1 MGGGGV
7 SIVSDQRGMTIVEL
21 MVAMV
26 ASLAMLLAIL
36 ALVQVATHGQRR
48 VASHVAANQR
58 GRPVLTSIMDALHS
72 GCVSRGVAP
81 VLAGSGNSTMSF
93 LSKTGAAVSPTP
105 DKHVVTLSGATLSKS
120 VYPANGG
127 AAPNWT
133 FSPTPSSTRQL
144 LTGVGA
150 GSAGS
155 PPSSVPL
162 FRYYAYSG
170 GQVSATPLA
179 TPLSAADAAQTVQV
193 TVAFATSGGSEVA
206 SDAKE
211 PITLSDSATLRL
223 EPASEDSSEVNLPC
237 V

>member
-1 MGGGGV
+1 MDVRGV

-26 ASLAMLLAIL
+26 ASLAMLTAIL

-58 GRPVLTSIMDALHS
+58 GRPVLTNIMDALHS

-81 VLAGSGNSTMSF
+81 VLAGSSDSSMSF
-93 LSKTGAAVSPTP
+93 LSKSGATVSPSP
-105 DKHVVTLSGATLSKS
+105 DKRVVTLSGTTLSES
-120 VYPANGG
+120 VYEPIGG

-133 FSPTPSSTRQL
+133 FEATPSTRQL
-144 LTGVGA
+144 LTGVSA

-155 PPSSVPL
+155 PPANVPL
-162 FRYYAYSG
+162 FRYYAYVG
-170 GQVSATPLA
+170 GQVSATPLV
-179 TPLSAADAAQTVQV
+179 TPLSADDAARTVQV
-193 TVAFATSGGSEVA
+193 TVAFSSSAGSGTA

-211 PITLSDSATLRL
+211 PITLSDSAILRL

>member
-1 MGGGGV
+1 
-7 SIVSDQRGMTIVEL
+7 MTIVEL

-26 ASLAMLLAIL
+26 ASLTVLFAIL

-58 GRPVLTSIMDALHS
+58 GRPVLTNIMEALHS

-81 VLAGSGNSTMSF
+81 VLAGSGDSSMSF
-93 LSKTGAAVSPTP
+93 LSQSGSAVSPTP
-105 DKHVVTLSGATLSKS
+105 DKHVVTLSGTTLSES

-127 AAPNWT
+127 AAPSWT
-133 FSPTPSSTRQL
+133 FDPTPSSTREL
-144 LTGVGA
+144 LTGMGA

-155 PPSSVPL
+155 PPASVPL
-162 FRYYAYSG
+162 FRYYAYVG
-170 GQVSATPLA
+170 GEVSATPLA
-179 TPLSAADAAQTVQV
+179 TPLSTDDAARTVQV
-193 TVAFATSGGSEVA
+193 TVAFSSSAGSGTA
-206 SDAKE
+206 ADAKE
-211 PITLSDSATLRL
+211 PITLSDSAILRL

>member
-1 MGGGGV
+1 VDGGGL
-7 SIVSDQRGMTIVEL
+7 SSVSDQRGMTIVEV

-26 ASLAMLLAIL
+26 ASLAMLFAIL

-58 GRPVLTSIMDALHS
+58 GRPVLTNIMDALHS
-72 GCVSRGVAP
+72 GCVARGVAP
-81 VLAGSGNSTMSF
+81 VLAASGASSMSF
-93 LSKTGAAVSPTP
+93 LSQSGSAVSPTP
-105 DKHVVTLSGATLSKS
+105 DKHVVTLSGTTLSES
-120 VYPANGG
+120 VYPATGG
-127 AAPNWT
+127 ASPNWT

-144 LTGVGA
+144 LTGVGS
-150 GSAGS
+150 GSAGT
-155 PPSSVPL
+155 PPASVPL

-179 TPLSAADAAQTVQV
+179 TPLSADDAAKTVQV
-193 TVAFATSGGSEVA
+193 TVAFSSSANGGTA
-206 SDAKE
+206 SDTEE
-211 PITLSDSATLRL
+211 PISLSDSAILRL